1 MDGMQT
7 AKALRK
13 LDPRIYIVIVTAFSD
28 IDPKQ
33 IHKELVYGVL
43 YLNKPFGELEVE
55 QIARMLSQA
64 WRQQYLYE
72 PDNSRAAIPPTTELA
87 SKAIADQDVSS
98 FGEELFDDELMAIF
112 YKNMREKAADL
123 ELAVIE
129 GDWARLRLVAHSIKG
144 TTASF
149 GYPELSKQAQEVQ
162 LAIDEDRMDEIQVLA
177 MNLATEVGKVL
188 PTTA

>member
-1 MDGMQT
+1 MSKNWG
-7 AKALRK
+7 AL
-13 LDPRIYIVIVTAFSD
+13 
-28 IDPKQ
+28 
-33 IHKELVYGVL
+33 
-43 YLNKPFGELEVE
+43 
-55 QIARMLSQA
+55 
-64 WRQQYLYE
+64 QYLYE
-72 PDNSRAAIPPTTELA
+72 PDNSRAAIPPITELA
-87 SKAIADQDVSS
+87 SKAIADQDASS